1 MIDPV
6 GGIGQNTPKA
16 NSVPASQGQQNATPT
31 QPSSSGPVAETSASS
46 SSSTTSILF
55 DGSSRPTGN
64 VALALWILSALL
76 NKSEDEQDGT
86 DLLLLGLAAGLLAA
100 SENKGPS
107 FFFSSSN
114 QTSAST
120 QTSAGPQE
128 VNAAYNTELPS
139 VASDPTSSAG
149 QATPSEAPKID
160 TSA

>member
-6 GGIGQNTPKA
+6 GGIGQNTPKP
-16 NSVPASQGQQNATPT
+16 NSVPASQGHQNAEPV
-31 QPSSSGPVAETSASS
+31 QPNSSGPVAATSASS

-55 DGSSRPTGN
+55 DGLSRPTGN
-64 VALALWILSALL
+64 VALALWILSTLL
-76 NKSEDEQDGT
+76 NKSDDEQDGA

-107 FFFSSSN
+107 FFFSSS
-114 QTSAST
+114 QTTTST

-139 VASDPTSSAG
+139 VASAPTSSAG
-149 QATPSEAPKID
+149 QATPSDVPKID

>member
-1 MIDPV
+1 MVDPV
-6 GGIGQNTPKA
+6 RGIGQNTPKA
-16 NSVPASQGQQNATPT
+16 NSVPASQGHQNAEPV
-31 QPSSSGPVAETSASS
+31 QPNSSGPIAATSASS

-64 VALALWILSALL
+64 VALALWILSTLL

-100 SENKGPS
+100 SEHKGPS
-107 FFFSSSN
+107 FFFSSSS

-139 VASDPTSSAG
+139 VAPDPTSSAG
-149 QATPSEAPKID
+149 
-160 TSA
+160 